1 MVPPRNTVC
10 EFCLARVDL
19 LARHLWFK
27 ICGACTPPL
36 RLDAC
41 TACHADDT
49 VTKCA
54 YCAVDTGELAVPVV
68 QRRTPFVSRI
78 IPFGKKSVTVEQDG
92 ANVLISGDTYPLRAA
107 LHDKHGATWDAVV
120 RKWTARGAH
129 IDEVERTL
137 VDETERVQCERRE
150 ARSYT
155 AKKAA
160 ETRRIRA
167 RRWTPEERAM
177 WQDNYD
183 AWIAIGRPIAP
194 RYAHL
199 AASATHAEATCPD
212 CDWMLFVMRWT
223 RPLECAHC
231 EQLRTS

>member
-1 MVPPRNTVC
+1 VPPRSSIC
-10 EFCLARVDL
+10 YFCLSRVDL
-19 LARHLWFK
+19 LERHLWFK
-27 ICGACTPPL
+27 ICGAHALPL

-54 YCAVDTGELAVPVV
+54 HCAVEAGELTAPVV

-107 LHDKHGATWDAVV
+107 LHDKLDASWDGTA
-120 RKWTARGAH
+120 RKWVAHHAH
-129 IDEVERTL
+129 IDEVERAL
-137 VDETERVQCERRE
+137 LKETERVQTERHD
-150 ARSYT
+150 ARSYS

-167 RRWTPEERAM
+167 RRWTPEERAAM
-177 WQDNYD
+177 QAHYD
-183 AWIAIGRPIAP
+183 AWVATGRSVAP
-194 RYAHL
+194 RYTWLDAV
-199 AASATHAEATCPD
+199 ATHAEATCSE
-212 CDWMLFVMRWT
+212 CNAMLFLSRVT
-223 RPLECAHC
+223 EPLNCGKC
-231 EQLRTS
+231 ERLYTS